1 MKLGTTLSVILWL
14 IIVLLSLLWNIRQ
27 SNLQYSGQA
36 LISARSF
43 YEQIVLTREWGSQH
57 GGVYVPV
64 TENTRP
70 NPYLD
75 TPLRDLQVSNELLLT
90 KVNPSFMLRQ
100 LSELSEKHEGMKFRI
115 TSLTPIRPA
124 NKPNSWEKKALKKF
138 TKGARE
144 LSKFAFENNTPTF
157 HYMAPL
163 VATSTCLNCHKQAKI
178 GDILGGISM
187 QLPFSSNETNFFIYI
202 GHVLMAIAG
211 MAGVIIFW
219 LLLGKEYRK
228 IHHQTVVDALT
239 GIANRRSFSIKIEE
253 EYNRSQRNE
262 VPLSV
267 LMCDIDHFK
276 QYNDNYGHAAG
287 DTCLIQ
293 IAQCIKESIMRP
305 GDFCARYGG
314 EEFIVIL
321 PETTQKGAVKVAETI
336 LTNIRQLNLPHQQS
350 PDKIVTLSIGIATYF
365 NNSPKSY
372 AALVKQADTFL
383 YLAKQNGRNRVER
396 HKNERS

>member
-1 MKLGTTLSVILWL
+1 
-14 IIVLLSLLWNIRQ
+14 
-27 SNLQYSGQA
+27 
-36 LISARSF
+36 
-43 YEQIVLTREWGSQH
+43 
-57 GGVYVPV
+57 
-64 TENTRP
+64 
-70 NPYLD
+70 
-75 TPLRDLQVSNELLLT
+75 
-90 KVNPSFMLRQ
+90 MLRQ

-372 AALVKQADTFL
+372 AALVKQADT
-383 YLAKQNGRNRVER
+383 
-396 HKNERS
+396 